1 MTLCAHP
8 LDISYSVCDTLSMSG
23 LRNEQVFYTLL
34 AVAERLFLGRKIA
47 SNAVSLAVFSQ
58 LNVLPLSKN
67 ALAAK

>member
-1 MTLCAHP
+1 
-8 LDISYSVCDTLSMSG
+8 MSG